1 MMAKVQQE
9 AEVEL
14 KAQAEAKAQAQAEA
28 EAEATAK
35 AAAAAET
42 VTHAAT
48 TTGIYACVGWVSIA
62 FIHRAGA
69 DPVPR
74 LGNAFLLACLHS
86 LRGGKRNLIAIHV
99 RGFRTD
105 RFLYVFRLALHF
117 SSLSFSFLPT
127 LPPMVQLS
135 KFAVCPV

>member
-14 KAQAEAKAQAQAEA
+14 KAQT
-28 EAEATAK
+28 EATAK

-74 LGNAFLLACLHS
+74 LGNAFLMACLHS
-86 LRGGKRNLIAIHV
+86 LRGGGAGCSSACNGSNRNE
-99 RGFRTD
+99 T
-105 RFLYVFRLALHF
+105 
-117 SSLSFSFLPT
+117 
-127 LPPMVQLS
+127 
-135 KFAVCPV
+135 